1 MNFGMFAEP
10 DRGLAFDVTDFDETL
25 PGPFDWDLKRLA
37 ASFAVAPRD
46 NGRRDR
52 VGRDTARSCARSY
65 RVEMARFTRGST
77 WNRRRPRSMPGS
89 RSVLPGGAAGTWRR
103 PGSGRAVGR

>member
-46 NGRRDR
+46 NGCRDR

-65 RVEMARFTRGST
+65 PVEMARVTRRST
-77 WNRRRPRSMPGS
+77 WDRRPARFMS
-89 RSVLPGGAAGTWRR
+89 RSRNALPSRGA
-103 PGSGRAVGR
+103 PDS

>member
-46 NGRRDR
+46 NGCRDR

-65 RVEMARFTRGST
+65 RGEMARFTRGAAG
-77 WNRRRPRSMPGS
+77 NRRRPRSVPGG
-89 RSVLPGGAAGTWRR
+89 RRGLPGGAAPARR
-103 PGSGRAVGR
+103 RAGGGPCRGR

>member
-46 NGRRDR
+46 NGCRDR
-52 VGRDTARSCARSY
+52 VGRDTARSCARSF
-65 RVEMARFTRGST
+65 RVQVARVTPGATWGPRGP
-77 WNRRRPRSMPGS
+77 RRSARQPTGAPRRAP
-89 RSVLPGGAAGTWRR
+89 R
-103 PGSGRAVGR
+103 GR